1 MDLQPYVDAVRHEL
15 NLAAAAAGAD
25 AQALADRL
33 SAPLESAI
41 RLALLE
47 VLSAG
52 VEEITS
58 ELAPRSVE
66 VRLRGRDPEF
76 VVSAPLDEPSAHQS
90 FDVAFGDDEG
100 GTWRI
105 TLRLPES
112 LRAAV
117 EAATRHD
124 GSSLNAWLVRA
135 VAAAVG
141 PLIEAGYP
149 PVVLGSAEARPVL
162 KDLTRTDLPRLVVL
176 SQREIPRDTPVEVF
190 GSVVEEETPVVTTI
204 STAAHAM

>member
-1 MDLQPYVDAVRHEL
+1 MDLQPYIDAVRHEL
-15 NLAAAAAGAD
+15 SLAAAAGGPE

-41 RLALLE
+41 RLALLDA
-47 VLSAG
+47 LSAG
-52 VEEITS
+52 AEEITG

-76 VVSAPLDEPSAHQS
+76 VVSAPLDEPLAEEPI
-90 FDVAFGDDEG
+90 DVAFGDEDG

-105 TLRLPES
+105 TLRLPEG

-117 EAATRHD
+117 EAATRRD

-135 VAAAVG
+135 VAAASH
-141 PLIEAGYP
+141 PQAGRATA
-149 PVVLGSAEARPVL
+149 GSAR
-162 KDLTRTDLPRLVVL
+162 
-176 SQREIPRDTPVEVF
+176 Q
-190 GSVVEEETPVVTTI
+190 VTGWVR
-204 STAAHAM
+204 

>member
-15 NLAAAAAGAD
+15 NQAAAAGGAE

-47 VLSAG
+47 ALSAG

-76 VVSAPLDEPSAHQS
+76 VVSAPLDEPSAHET
-90 FDVAFGDDEG
+90 FDVAFGDDDG

-135 VAAAVG
+135 VAAAVQSK
-141 PLIEAGYP
+141 AGRAAP
-149 PVVLGSAEARPVL
+149 GNARH
-162 KDLTRTDLPRLVVL
+162 
-176 SQREIPRDTPVEVF
+176 
-190 GSVVEEETPVVTTI
+190 VTGWVR
-204 STAAHAM
+204 

>member
-1 MDLQPYVDAVRHEL
+1 MDLQPYVEAVRHEL
-15 NLAAAAAGAD
+15 DLTAAAGGPE

-47 VLSAG
+47 ALSAA

-76 VVSAPLDEPSAHQS
+76 VVSASLDEPAALQPLGQP
-90 FDVAFGDDEG
+90 FEVAFGDDDG
-100 GTWRI
+100 GIWRI

-135 VAAAVG
+135 VAAAVQSKADRAT
-141 PLIEAGYP
+141 P
-149 PVVLGSAEARPVL
+149 GSAR
-162 KDLTRTDLPRLVVL
+162 
-176 SQREIPRDTPVEVF
+176 Q
-190 GSVVEEETPVVTTI
+190 VTGWVR
-204 STAAHAM
+204 

>member
-15 NLAAAAAGAD
+15 NLAAAAAGAE

-47 VLSAG
+47 ALSAG

-58 ELAPRSVE
+58 ELAPGSVE

-76 VVSAPLDEPSAHQS
+76 VVTAPLDEPLAQEP
-90 FDVAFGDDEG
+90 FDVAFGDEDG

-117 EAATRHD
+117 EAATRYD

-135 VAAAVG
+135 VAAAVQSK
-141 PLIEAGYP
+141 AGRATP
-149 PVVLGSAEARPVL
+149 GSAR
-162 KDLTRTDLPRLVVL
+162 
-176 SQREIPRDTPVEVF
+176 Q
-190 GSVVEEETPVVTTI
+190 VTGWVR
-204 STAAHAM
+204 